1 MDCRSEA
8 IYLLSKKTTTTTMT
22 TYTNSGLVYSFMLAS
37 IEHNEPRK
45 IQLFHRFLIQRGFR
59 G

>member
-1 MDCRSEA
+1 MDWKSEF

-22 TYTNSGLVYSFMLAS
+22 TYTNSGLVYSFIFVS

-45 IQLFHRFLIQRGFR
+45 VQLFHLFLILRELR
-59 G
+59 A